1 MANRNS
7 SSKHNFLIGQRSE
20 NDAQR
25 FLEKHGLILLEKN
38 FIAYNSAGKKT
49 GEIDLIMQDN
59 HYLVFTEVKARSN
72 SDYGDVFEMISRQK
86 QSCVI
91 RAAKHYLI
99 QKDLYNSALCRFD
112 VIGIT
117 WNKIN
122 AETDEI
128 VWIKN
133 AFEVQY

>member
-1 MANRNS
+1 MANHNS
-7 SSKHNFLIGQRSE
+7 SSNNFLIGQYTE
-20 NDAQR
+20 NDAQQ

-38 FIAYNSAGKKT
+38 FIAYNSTGKKT

-72 SDYGDVFEMISRQK
+72 TAYGDSLDFISKQK
-86 QSCVI
+86 QARVI
-91 RAAKHYLI
+91 RAATQYLI

-112 VIGIT
+112 VIGIRLDPKNT
-117 WNKIN
+117 K
-122 AETDEI
+122 TQQI